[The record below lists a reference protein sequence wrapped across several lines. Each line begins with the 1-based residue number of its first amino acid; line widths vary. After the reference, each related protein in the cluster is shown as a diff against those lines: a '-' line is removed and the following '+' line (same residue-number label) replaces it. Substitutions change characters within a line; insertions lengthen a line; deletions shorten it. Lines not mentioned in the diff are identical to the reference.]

1 MSNLTELQSTLPVKL
16 AGASSSGG
24 ETNFVNATA
33 NGEIKSADFL
43 NAAVVQAVLSVGTA
57 ASVEVRAG
65 ASRLVNRKSVQ
76 IQAQGSNLT
85 YGYTSGSQ
93 IFTIAN
99 GETLV
104 LSIGDGVGIWLRRA
118 SGIGNVNVAIAEFA

>member
-1 MSNLTELQSTLPVKL
+1 MADLSELNSSLPVKL
-16 AGASSSGG
+16 AGASSLGN
-24 ETNFVNATA
+24 ETNFVDATA
-33 NGEIKSADFL
+33 NGEIKAADIL
-43 NAAVVQAVLSVGTA
+43 SIAVVQAVLSVGTG

-99 GETLV
+99 GETVV
-104 LSIGDGVGIWLRRA
+104 LSLGDGVGVWVRR
-118 SGIGNVNVAIAEFA
+118 SGGVGNVNVAIAEFS